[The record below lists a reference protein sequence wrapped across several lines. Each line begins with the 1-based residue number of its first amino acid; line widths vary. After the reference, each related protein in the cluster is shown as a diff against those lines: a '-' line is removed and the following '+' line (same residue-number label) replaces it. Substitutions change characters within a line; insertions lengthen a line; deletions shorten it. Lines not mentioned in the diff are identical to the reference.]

1 MAPVTVLYRQELP
14 RRAQT
19 LVLQSHHGPGLP
31 LGHAGISVTLALPHA
46 GQRLCPDRKH
56 TPGVTTGGVPLGLEQ
71 RQHRA
76 EAGAGGVGQQFCFF
90 LPSQLFLVHG
100 FSSSPLPVNPPLVLS
115 CFLFLF
121 LQQGR
126 WWRAHPQASLARGDV
141 RGKGKN
147 WFDHGCYHIMTL
159 LYKPALS
166 SAFSSPFSWGVRADT
181 YFQLKM

>member
-76 EAGAGGVGQQFCFF
+76 EAGAGGGLVSNFVFSYPLSFF
-90 LPSQLFLVHG
+90 LYMA
-100 FSSSPLPVNPPLVLS
+100 SPL
-115 CFLFLF
+115 
-121 LQQGR
+121 
-126 WWRAHPQASLARGDV
+126 
-141 RGKGKN
+141 
-147 WFDHGCYHIMTL
+147 L
-159 LYKPALS
+159 LCP
-166 SAFSSPFSWGVRADT
+166 
-181 YFQLKM
+181 